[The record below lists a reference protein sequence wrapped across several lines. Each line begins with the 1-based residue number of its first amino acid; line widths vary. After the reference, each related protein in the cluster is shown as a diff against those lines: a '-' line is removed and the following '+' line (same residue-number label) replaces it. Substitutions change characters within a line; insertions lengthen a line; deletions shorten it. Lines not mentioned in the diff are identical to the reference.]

1 METILDIDY
10 LKLFV
15 IFMFEIVCDCSGG
28 TISTTSAGFS
38 SRLVIP

>member
-1 METILDIDY
+1 MKTILDIDY

-15 IFMFEIVCDCSGG
+15 ICMFEIVCDCSDG

-38 SRLVIP
+38 SSLTIP